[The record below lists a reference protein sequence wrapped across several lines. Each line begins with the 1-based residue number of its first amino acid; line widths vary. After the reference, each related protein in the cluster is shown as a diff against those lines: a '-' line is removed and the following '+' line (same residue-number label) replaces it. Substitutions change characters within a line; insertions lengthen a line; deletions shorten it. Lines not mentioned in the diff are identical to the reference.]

1 MLVLDLS
8 KLDSP
13 TIRFECAVFFCGHL
27 VVRPSCFCCPG
38 VNGLHTCFRSFQI
51 FLALD

>member
-13 TIRFECAVFFCGHL
+13 TIHL
-27 VVRPSCFCCPG
+27 NVLF
-38 VNGLHTCFRSFQI
+38 SFVATWW
-51 FLALD
+51 LDLRVSVALV